1 VVEVLFASASI
12 VGILSAD
19 AGANFGVVN
28 GVKKLSGAVLGE
40 ALASAEFA
48 VPVETLRASID
59 ASRRRADTVA
69 DLLAPVVAICAEVG
83 VAEAAAF
90 RGVFEVGSPV
100 LGQRADAWHADA
112 LAVLNAPG
120 LTIWANLRLANTLA
134 FLGVIDLIVGA
145 GINW

>member
-1 VVEVLFASASI
+1 MVEVLFASASI
-12 VGILSAD
+12 FRILSAD
-19 AGANFGVVN
+19 AVANFGVIN
-28 GVKKLSGAVLGE
+28 GVQSLSGAVLGE

-48 VPVETLRASID
+48 VPVETGCASID

-90 RGVFEVGSPV
+90 SGVFEVGSPV
-100 LGQRADAWHADA
+100 LGQRADAWHTDA

-120 LTIWANLRLANTLA
+120 LTCWADLGLANTLA
-134 FLGVIDLIVGA
+134 FLGVIDLIIGA
-145 GINW
+145 GSNW